1 MKRIAIIAAVVLV
14 ALAAAWYLTRP
25 TPVAVTLVT
34 AERGPVSATVANTRA
49 GTVDACRRSGLSPA
63 SAGQIANLPVKDGER
78 VAAGD
83 LLLELWNDDIKA
95 ELTLAQRDSI
105 ASRSRAREAC
115 VVAAVA
121 KRDAERLV
129 SLRAERLAS
138 EEAAD
143 QAQGRAESTAA
154 ACTAG

>member
-1 MKRIAIIAAVVLV
+1 MKRFAIIAALALV
-14 ALAAAWYLTRP
+14 ALAAAWYFTRP
-25 TPVAVTLVT
+25 KPVPVTLVT

-49 GTVDACRRSGLSPA
+49 GTVDACRRAGLSPSA
-63 SAGQIANLPVKDGER
+63 AGQIAKLPVKDGQR

-83 LLLELWNDDIKA
+83 LLLELWNDDVRA
-95 ELTLAQRDSI
+95 ELTLAQREAL

-154 ACTAG
+154 A